1 MTLTPEL
8 KQLIEQEMNG
18 LTKDDYLRPGMS
30 YDDFI
35 TEFSSL
41 LAQEKEDEVPLTGA
55 GFNASAMPKY
65 YGYMDMIV
73 QEHGARIVSELETK
87 QSREEFDSKMPEA
100 KKDKKLLMA
109 VGRYVITR
117 TEKRED
123 KKVYDLVRKGRGD
136 MDTLQDNITM
146 ASFLR
151 KHKDLA
157 QEVKPGGKSV
167 DDKYLDSVEQKAL
180 GLIKLRGEVAADGD
194 DSKEQVDRQNR
205 LMTLCINAQREIK
218 LFAEMAFYDDTER
231 YNRFY
236 ASDAIRQQR
245 TDAAKN
251 QGPPQV

>member
-1 MTLTPEL
+1 M
-8 KQLIEQEMNG
+8 
-18 LTKDDYLRPGMS
+18 
-30 YDDFI
+30 
-35 TEFSSL
+35 
-41 LAQEKEDEVPLTGA
+41 
-55 GFNASAMPKY
+55 
-65 YGYMDMIV
+65 
-73 QEHGARIVSELETK
+73 
-87 QSREEFDSKMPEA
+87 
-100 KKDKKLLMA
+100 
-109 VGRYVITR
+109 
-117 TEKRED
+117 
-123 KKVYDLVRKGRGD
+123 VRKGSGD

-231 YNRFY
+231 YNQFY
-236 ASDAIRQQR
+236 ASAAGRR
-245 TDAAKN
+245 KPKTDQN
-251 QGPPQV
+251 PSQP